1 MMMVRIPHA
10 KVFNINYCIIKI
22 NSECN
27 YSCLTCNS
35 YGCLTC
41 SNDSNRNFRT

>member
-1 MMMVRIPHA
+1 MMVRIPHA

-27 YSCLTCNS
+27 YSCLTSNS